1 MRTLPYLILGSACFV
16 LGALFAGQIE
26 RKRAESSPL
35 RQTDTIVVRDP
46 LPLTDWQMLEMAI
59 IETESKFNPKA
70 EGECGA
76 RGIFQITPIF
86 VAEANRILGDDEFT
100 IADSFDA
107 SRSLQMFRIVQSRHN
122 PDGDFAKALAIHNPG
137 GKHTGYNDRVMKAY
151 NRIVKYERIRSIITQ
166 L

>member
-26 RKRAESSPL
+26 RKRAQSGPL
-35 RQTDTIVVRDP
+35 IQTDTIVIRDP

-59 IETESKFNPKA
+59 IETESKYNPRA

-86 VAEANRILGDDEFT
+86 VAEANRILGNEEFT
-100 IADSFDA
+100 ISDCYDA
-107 SRSLQMFRIVQSRHN
+107 SRSLQMFRIVQDKHN
-122 PDGDFAKALAIHNPG
+122 PSGSVPDALRIHNPG
-137 GKHTGYNDRVMKAY
+137 GKHTGYNDRVIKAY
-151 NRIVKYERIRSIITQ
+151 NRIVNYERIRE
-166 L
+166 LVRK

>member
-46 LPLTDWQMLEMAI
+46 LPLSEWQMLEMAI
-59 IETESKFNPKA
+59 IETESKYNPRA

-86 VAEANRILGDDEFT
+86 VAEANRILGDEEFT
-100 IADSFDA
+100 ISDCYDA
-107 SRSLQMFRIVQSRHN
+107 SRSLQMFRIVQNKHN
-122 PDGDFAKALAIHNPG
+122 PSGSVPDALRIHNPG
-137 GKHTGYNDRVMKAY
+137 GSSSGYNDLVIKAY
-151 NRIVKYERIRSIITQ
+151 NKIVKYEKIRKIVRR
-166 L
+166 